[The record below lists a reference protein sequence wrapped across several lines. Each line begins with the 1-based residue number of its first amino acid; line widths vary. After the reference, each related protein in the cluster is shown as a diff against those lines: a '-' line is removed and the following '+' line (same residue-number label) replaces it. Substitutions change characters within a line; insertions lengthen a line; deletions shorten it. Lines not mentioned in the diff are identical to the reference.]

1 MTTRH
6 ALRRLGGTAVALLLG
21 SAGILATAPGASA
34 EPHPSRAFS
43 SCAGVNAEYPGGV
56 ARTQAAAD
64 RVVRQGHLRPIV
76 CPTAYA
82 ENRARLDRDRDGVV
96 CERRR

>member
-1 MTTRH
+1 M
-6 ALRRLGGTAVALLLG
+6 AAAVGIAAAAVVAL
-21 SAGILATAPGASA
+21 APTAQAMPA
-34 EPHPSRAFS
+34 PSRAFD
-43 SCAGVNAEYPGGV
+43 SCAGLNAVYAGGV

-82 ENRARLDRDRDGVV
+82 DNRRFDRDRNGVT